1 MIIANT
7 IDHTIE
13 ELRMT
18 KKNQK
23 DEQALLQVFKALLK
37 QGSYRSQE
45 ELAAALA
52 GQGFNSVS
60 QSKVSRMLA
69 KLGAVKTRNSQNE
82 ICYNLPDALIIPKTK
97 HPIETIALDLKHNN
111 YQIVLKTGTGGA
123 PLMARVLDSLEE
135 SIGILGT
142 IAGDDT
148 VLIIP
153 EDINNIEQL
162 SQAIISLLGIPIQ
175 RK

>member
-1 MIIANT
+1 
-7 IDHTIE
+7 
-13 ELRMT
+13 MT
-18 KKNQK
+18 QPKNK
-23 DEQALLQVFKALLK
+23 DEQALLQTFKALIK
-37 QGSYRSQE
+37 QGTYRSQE
-45 ELAAALA
+45 ELSFALA
-52 GQGFNSVS
+52 EKGFEQVS

-97 HPIETIALDLKHNN
+97 HPIETIALDLQHNN
-111 YQIVLKTGTGGA
+111 YQIILKTGTGGA

-135 SIGILGT
+135 SIGIMGT

-153 EDINNIEQL
+153 EDIEKIEAI
-162 SQAIISLLGIPIQ
+162 SQAIIDLLDIPT
-175 RK
+175 RRR

>member
-1 MIIANT
+1 
-7 IDHTIE
+7 
-13 ELRMT
+13 MT
-18 KKNQK
+18 QNKNK
-23 DEQALLQVFKALLK
+23 DEQALLQTFKSLLK
-37 QGSYRSQE
+37 QGTYRSQE
-45 ELAAALA
+45 ELAFALSQ
-52 GQGFNSVS
+52 QGFENVS

-82 ICYNLPDALIIPKTK
+82 ICYNLPDVLIIPKTK

-153 EDINNIEQL
+153 EDVENIEQI
-162 SQAIISLLGIPIQ
+162 SQAIIELLGISVSGG
-175 RK
+175 

>member
-1 MIIANT
+1 
-7 IDHTIE
+7 
-13 ELRMT
+13 MT
-18 KKNQK
+18 QNKQQE
-23 DEQALLQVFKALLK
+23 EQALIQVFKSLIK
-37 QGSYRSQE
+37 QGTYRSQE
-45 ELAAALA
+45 ELAYALA
-52 GQGFNSVS
+52 QQGYSNIS

-69 KLGAVKTRNSQNE
+69 KIGAIKTRNSQNE

-97 HPIETIALDLKHNN
+97 HPIETIALDLKHNH

-153 EDINNIEQL
+153 EDIEQIERI
-162 SQAIISLLGIPIQ
+162 SQAIIELLGIPIQ

>member
-1 MIIANT
+1 MSQA
-7 IDHTIE
+7 
-13 ELRMT
+13 
-18 KKNQK
+18 KNK
-23 DEQALLQVFKALLK
+23 DEQDLLTVFKSLIK
-37 QGSYRSQE
+37 QGTFRSQD
-45 ELAAALA
+45 ELAYALSE
-52 GQGFNSVS
+52 QGFDNVS

-69 KLGAVKTRNSQNE
+69 KLGAVKSRNSQNE

-111 YQIVLKTGTGGA
+111 YQIILKTGTGGA

-153 EDINNIEQL
+153 EDINNIEQI
-162 SQAIISLLGIPIQ
+162 SIAIIEMLGITTE
-175 RK
+175 R

>member
-1 MIIANT
+1 MT
-7 IDHTIE
+7 QSKPTTTKQVQGKQKE
-13 ELRMT
+13 E
-18 KKNQK
+18 Q
-23 DEQALLQVFKALLK
+23 QLLQVFKSLIK

-45 ELAAALA
+45 ELAFALA
-52 GQGFNSVS
+52 QQGFEHVS

-153 EDINNIEQL
+153 EDIAQIDAI
-162 SQAIISLLGIPIQ
+162 SQAIIDMLDIPT
-175 RK
+175 RRN

>member
-1 MIIANT
+1 
-7 IDHTIE
+7 
-13 ELRMT
+13 MT
-18 KKNQK
+18 QAKTNS
-23 DEQALLQVFKALLK
+23 EQQLLQVFKSLIK
-37 QGSYRSQE
+37 QGTYRSQD
-45 ELAAALA
+45 ELAQALA
-52 GQGFNSVS
+52 QQGFDNVS

-111 YQIVLKTGTGGA
+111 YQIILKTGTGGA

-135 SIGILGT
+135 SIGIMGT

-153 EDINNIEQL
+153 EDIENIEEI
-162 SQAIISLLGIPIQ
+162 SAAIIDMLGIPTK
-175 RK
+175 R

>member
-1 MIIANT
+1 MSQA
-7 IDHTIE
+7 
-13 ELRMT
+13 
-18 KKNQK
+18 KNK
-23 DEQALLQVFKALLK
+23 DEQDLLTVFKSLIK
-37 QGSYRSQE
+37 QGTFRSQD
-45 ELAAALA
+45 ELAYALSE
-52 GQGFNSVS
+52 QGFDNVS

-69 KLGAVKTRNSQNE
+69 KLGAVKSRNSQNE

-111 YQIVLKTGTGGA
+111 YQIILKTGTGGA

-153 EDINNIEQL
+153 EDISNIEQI
-162 SQAIISLLGIPIQ
+162 SIAIIEMLGITTE
-175 RK
+175 R